1 MIIKNFEI
9 NKINIKNNKYFLL
22 YGQNRGQIN
31 EIIRNHFVNN
41 FKQNVYKYDENEII
55 ADKTIFFDQILNTSF
70 FDKEKLIIISRVT
83 DKSRSIIEE
92 IQSKRIEDIVFVLV
106 ADVLEKKSK
115 LRKFFEESK
124 NSICIAFYPDTTIT
138 LNKIIINFFK
148 QKKILMSQSN
158 INYIISKCNNDR
170 ESVINELK
178 KIELLSI
185 SKKKITTEDLIKII
199 NLNENH
205 SIFELVDSC
214 LLKDQ
219 KKIVNIINENHFT
232 TEDNIKILRTFL
244 IKCKK
249 ILKLSTEFEK
259 SKDINTTIANAKPP
273 IFWKEKELV
282 KRQILNWGPNKIHK
296 LILNINSIELQIKKN
311 NSNQINIILD
321 FMFEQSSNKTN
332 NYSL

>member
-9 NKINIKNNKYFLL
+9 NKIDTNKNKYFLL
-22 YGQNRGQIN
+22 YGQNKGQIN
-31 EIIRNHFVNN
+31 EVIKNNFINH
-41 FKQNVYKYDENEII
+41 FKQNVYKHDENEII
-55 ADKTIFFDQILNTSF
+55 NDKSTFFDQILNASF
-70 FDKEKLIIISRVT
+70 FDKEKLIIISRIT
-83 DKSRSIIEE
+83 DKSKSIIEE
-92 IQSKRIEDIVFVLV
+92 IQSKKIKDVVFVLV

-124 NSICIAFYPDTTIT
+124 NSICIAFYPDTAIT

-148 QKKILMSQSN
+148 NKKILMSQSN
-158 INYIISKCNNDR
+158 INYIIGKCNNDR
-170 ESVINELK
+170 ESVMNELE

-185 SKKKITTEDLIKII
+185 SRKKITTEDLIKII

-214 LLKDQ
+214 LLKDK

-244 IKCKK
+244 IKCKR

-259 SKDINTTIANAKPP
+259 TQDINNTIANARPP

-282 KRQILNWGPNKIHK
+282 KRQILNWGPNKIHE
-296 LILNINSIELQIKKN
+296 LILNINRIELQIKKN
-311 NSNQINIILD
+311 NNNQINMILD
-321 FMFEQSSNKTN
+321 FMFEQTSNKTN
-332 NYSL
+332 NYLL